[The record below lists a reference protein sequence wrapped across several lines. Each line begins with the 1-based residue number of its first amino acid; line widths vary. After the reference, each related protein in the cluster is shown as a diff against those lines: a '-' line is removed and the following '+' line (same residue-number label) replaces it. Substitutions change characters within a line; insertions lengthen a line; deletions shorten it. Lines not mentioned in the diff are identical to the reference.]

1 MKSASTQPACCS
13 RNEPGF
19 NHRWIQMNTDGK
31 APTHERQLCLD
42 RIWNF
47 PRGGTSFA
55 ARICVHLCPSVVAL
69 AVLLLAP
76 LAAVAHP
83 DKVEDRLLMHFATG
97 THPIENGTWQDLT
110 HRLNAKVM
118 GEPALTN
125 IGPAQAMV
133 FNGLTDWLLAA
144 PDITGARPVLPKKEF
159 SAAAW
164 VFLNETQP
172 DGGITGFLQD
182 NGEFEKGWLL
192 GYNQKNF
199 VFTLS
204 TTGADDGNGKLTA
217 LAGKTII
224 QPGRWF
230 YVAATYDGTTMRLY
244 VNGKP
249 DAESTAQS
257 GDILYPERGRLAVGA
272 FVDDN
277 ELNPMDGGLYEVKT
291 YSRVMAATEI
301 AEVVSKNQGLLDYQQ
316 SVNEKLTF
324 IVKPYLQ
331 AGTATGMVV
340 MAETSQPSNMT
351 VEYAEVQPLKLR
363 AASTAATNI
372 ITVPLSGLKPF
383 TRYFYRVTCTDAEGN
398 MARSEVLSF
407 QTMPGEK
414 DAWAF
419 GILGDTQRNPEV
431 TRKAADGIFALRP
444 NFMLHVGDVVDDGFA
459 KQQWVFDLFEPCSR
473 LFSYVPAF
481 PVIGNHEKN
490 SHWYYDYFHLP
501 EPEYFYTF
509 KCGNAEFFMIDSNKD
524 CRPESEQYKRL
535 EKALAASKATWKF
548 AAHHH
553 PCFSSDEDD
562 YGDNWKG
569 KPARPFSQGDDNA
582 RHLVPLYE
590 KYGVDIAFAGHIHSY
605 ERTWPILN
613 MSINQ
618 KKGVRYIV
626 SGGGGGG
633 LEQAAPQRAWFS
645 IHVQRGHHFC
655 FATVQ
660 DRTIQFKAYDL
671 EGRLFDT
678 FELTKASD
686 R

>member
-1 MKSASTQPACCS
+1 MKQT
-13 RNEPGF
+13 F
-19 NHRWIQMNTDGK
+19 FH
-31 APTHERQLCLD
+31 
-42 RIWNF
+42 
-47 PRGGTSFA
+47 FA
-55 ARICVHLCPSVVAL
+55 LFVAL
-69 AVLLLAP
+69 LVATGRSL
-76 LAAVAHP
+76 AHP
-83 DKVEDRLLMHFATG
+83 DKVEDRLLFHFATG
-97 THPIENGTWQDLT
+97 VHPIENGTWQDLT
-110 HRLNAKVM
+110 HKLNAKAM
-118 GEPALTN
+118 GEPVLTN
-125 IGPAQAMV
+125 VGPAQAMI
-133 FNGLTDWLLAA
+133 FNGLTDWLQAA
-144 PDITGARPVLPKKEF
+144 PDVATAKPVLPQKEF
-159 SAAAW
+159 SVAAW
-164 VFLNETQP
+164 VFLNEAQP
-172 DGGITGFLQD
+172 DGGICGLLQD
-182 NGEFEKGWLL
+182 NGSYEKGWLL
-192 GYNQKNF
+192 GYNRNHF
-199 VFTLS
+199 VFSLS
-204 TTGADDGNGKLTA
+204 TTGADDGDGKLTG
-217 LAGKTII
+217 LAAKSAIRLG
-224 QPGRWF
+224 GWS
-230 YVAATYDGTTMRLY
+230 YVVATYDGATMRLY
-244 VNGKP
+244 VNGQL
-249 DAESTAQS
+249 DGESAEQS

-277 ELNPMDGGLYEVKT
+277 ELNPMDGGFYEVKV
-291 YSRVMAATEI
+291 YGRVMAAAEI
-301 AEVVSKNQGLLDYQQ
+301 ADVVSKNQGMLSYKP
-316 SVNEKLTF
+316 SINETLQF
-324 IVKPYLQ
+324 VVKPYLQ

-340 MAETSQPSNMT
+340 MAETSQPATMQ
-351 VEYAEVQPLKLR
+351 VDYAEIQPLNHH
-363 AASTAATNI
+363 ASSTGTNTISTAVLT
-372 ITVPLSGLKPF
+372 GLKPH

-398 MARSEVLSF
+398 VARGDVMSF
-407 QTMPGEK
+407 QTMPGQN

-431 TRKAADGIFALRP
+431 TRKCADGIFALRP

-459 KQQWVFDLFEPCSR
+459 KQQWVADLFEPCSR
-473 LFSYVPAF
+473 LFGYVPSF

-524 CRPESEQYKRL
+524 CSPGSEQFKRL

-569 KPARPFSQGDDNA
+569 KPARPFSQGDRNA
-582 RHLVPLYE
+582 KHLVPLYE

-605 ERTWPILN
+605 ERTWPILG
-613 MSINQ
+613 MTINQ
-618 KKGVRYIV
+618 KKGVRYVV

-645 IHVQRGHHFC
+645 IHVARGHHYC

-678 FELTKASD
+678 FELTKDKD